1 MGSLYAALIRSR
13 WVSIIAAAVV
23 ALSLALPPSG
33 FGISACQ
40 FKMMTHLPCF
50 GCGLTRSF
58 IGMAHLRPDRAVF
71 YHPGGVP
78 LFLLTVFLAGL
89 LPLSRERRARLG
101 RWAEECSRP
110 LNYFSVALLVLF
122 VCFGVGR
129 MVFVAGLLRE
139 GRPSPW

>member
-13 WVSIIAAAVV
+13 WVSIIATAVV
-23 ALSLALPPSG
+23 GLSLALPPSG
-33 FGISACQ
+33 FGIPACQ
-40 FKMMTHLPCF
+40 FKMLTHLPCF

-71 YHPGGVP
+71 YHPGGIP
-78 LFLLTVFLAGL
+78 LFLLTVFLAAL
-89 LPLSRERRARLG
+89 LPLSTERRARLG
-101 RWAEECSRP
+101 CWAEECSRP
-110 LNYFSVALLVLF
+110 LNYFSVALLALF
-122 VCFGVGR
+122 VVFGVGR